1 MSIHNVYDDDDHD
14 NDDDE
19 EMTTTTNVYRNKF
32 KLNFTKR
39 KWEFL
44 MEL

>member
-1 MSIHNVYDDDDHD
+1 MSIHNVYDDDHD
-14 NDDDE
+14 NDDDD

-39 KWEFL
+39 KSEFL
-44 MEL
+44 I

>member
-1 MSIHNVYDDDDHD
+1 MSIHNVYADDDHD
-14 NDDDE
+14 NDD

-39 KWEFL
+39 KREFL
-44 MEL
+44 I

>member
-14 NDDDE
+14 NDDDD

>member
-1 MSIHNVYDDDDHD
+1 MSIHNVYDDDDDHD
-14 NDDDE
+14 NDDDD

-39 KWEFL
+39 KREF
-44 MEL
+44 